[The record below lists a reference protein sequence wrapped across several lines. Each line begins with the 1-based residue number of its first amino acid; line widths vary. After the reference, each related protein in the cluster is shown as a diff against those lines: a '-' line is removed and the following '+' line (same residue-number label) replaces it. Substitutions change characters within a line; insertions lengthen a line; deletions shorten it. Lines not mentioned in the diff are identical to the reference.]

1 MDKDGSTRTR
11 GKVGRP
17 RSEKSHQA
25 ILHATIDLLAEQG
38 FDGLSIEGVA
48 ERAGVGKTTIYR
60 HWDNKEALV
69 NAALVKLRSTIEMPR
84 PGDDLYET
92 IIQFLSEIVAV
103 FREHPLAGAILLRL
117 IGEADEHPEMV
128 RGFFQQINQRAGLA
142 TEYIIN
148 EQLKGEI
155 DPDLDWTMTGSM
167 VAGPLL
173 YQIILNRL
181 MGKPEITPAMIE
193 KYAEIMLRALR
204 KPPGS

>member
-1 MDKDGSTRTR
+1 M
-11 GKVGRP
+11 GRP

-60 HWDNKEALV
+60 HWGNKEALV
-69 NAALVKLRSTIEMPR
+69 NAALVELRSTIEMPR